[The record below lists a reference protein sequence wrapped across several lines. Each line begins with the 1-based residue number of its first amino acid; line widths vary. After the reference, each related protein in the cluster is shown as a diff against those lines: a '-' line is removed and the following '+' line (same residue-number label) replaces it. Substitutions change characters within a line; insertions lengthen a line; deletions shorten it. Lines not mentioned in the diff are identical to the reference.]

1 MSGEARRGDDSA
13 ILFFATTNNHHH
25 HTQPSINGLPKEDS
39 GPRNIDVVL
48 HPALQER
55 QLAEREETGL
65 HGLSVES
72 EKRVELDES
81 ENDLKKQLLMDE
93 SQKRNTRQD
102 DIAEAQNK
110 LNESRN
116 TLRER

>member
-1 MSGEARRGDDSA
+1 M
-13 ILFFATTNNHHH
+13 
-25 HTQPSINGLPKEDS
+25 
-39 GPRNIDVVL
+39 
-48 HPALQER
+48 
-55 QLAEREETGL
+55 
-65 HGLSVES
+65 SVES

-93 SQKRNTRQD
+93 SQKRNARQD
-102 DIAEAQNK
+102 DIAEAQKK